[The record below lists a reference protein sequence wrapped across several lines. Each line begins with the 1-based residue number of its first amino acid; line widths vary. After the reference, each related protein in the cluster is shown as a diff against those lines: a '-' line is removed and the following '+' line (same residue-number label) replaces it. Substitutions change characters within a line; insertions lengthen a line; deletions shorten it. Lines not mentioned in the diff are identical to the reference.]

1 MLVILEV
8 EDVELD
14 VCAQKHGLWFD
25 AQELGQLFDKFGVP
39 EDLQDL
45 ENRLE
50 TLPHTGARRR
60 CPRCR
65 GHMRHVRAPDTP
77 ESLILDQCPQ
87 GHGLWFDRGEL
98 EALLVCL
105 LQESDEELRML
116 RDYLGHVAA
125 PAEEQARER
134 AAEEAGEEEL
144 A

>member
-14 VCAQKHGLWFD
+14 VCVQEHGLWFD
-25 AQELGQLFDKFGVP
+25 VQELGQLFEKCGVP

-50 TLPHTGARRR
+50 KLPRAGPRRA

-65 GHMRHVRAPDTP
+65 GRMESVRAPQAPDT
-77 ESLILDQCPQ
+77 LILDRCPR

-98 EALLVCL
+98 EALLACL
-105 LQESDEELRML
+105 LEESDEELQML

-125 PAEEQARER
+125 PAEKR
-134 AAEEAGEEEL
+134 AEPKEST
-144 A
+144 